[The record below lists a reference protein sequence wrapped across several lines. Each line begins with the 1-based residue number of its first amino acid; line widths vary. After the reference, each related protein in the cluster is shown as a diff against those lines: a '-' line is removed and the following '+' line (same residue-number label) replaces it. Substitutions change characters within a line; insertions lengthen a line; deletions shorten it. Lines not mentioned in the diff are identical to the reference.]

1 MLIVILKIHL
11 QENRQIEVNKNWTQS
26 IDLSSYFYVIG
37 KGEVLWLMLIV
48 LIIRQRNK
56 SVNILLSTLHDR
68 VSVLF
73 NLS

>member
-11 QENRQIEVNKNWTQS
+11 QENTQIEVNKNWTQS
-26 IDLSSYFYVIG
+26 IDLSSYFYAIG

>member
-11 QENRQIEVNKNWTQS
+11 QENTQIEVNKNWTQS